1 MSSTIY
7 EVNGKIEGTAVR
19 EGIRISGGDVDSA
32 DVVSISP
39 QFVRRLS
46 RTRDRTRFT
55 RWSRPIEGEHDMSRI
70 TNNTKPASLPATI
83 RVAAIRVGLALAVA
97 ASLLAFAVRADAQ
110 PSTSTQL
117 VGIADFAP
125 VPFTVGEE
133 LIFRATFGGLPA
145 GTARM
150 RVDGIEFVRGRPAY
164 HVVFAIDGG
173 IPLYRVHDRYE
184 SWIDVVTLSS
194 LRHTQSI
201 SEGRYHRNTTYE
213 IYAERGEFQK
223 NSDEPRPTVS
233 NPLDDAS
240 FIYAVRTM
248 GLRAGD
254 TVRNDR
260 YFIPDRNPVV
270 LTGLR
275 EDTVTVA
282 AGTFATTVVRPSIKT
297 TGIFSQNGD
306 AQVWFTNDERRLP
319 VMVKTHFATFSLTL
333 ALQSV
338 TPGATTAVAER

>member
-1 MSSTIY
+1 
-7 EVNGKIEGTAVR
+7 
-19 EGIRISGGDVDSA
+19 
-32 DVVSISP
+32 
-39 QFVRRLS
+39 
-46 RTRDRTRFT
+46 
-55 RWSRPIEGEHDMSRI
+55 MSRV
-70 TNNTKPASLPATI
+70 TNTTNTATLPATL

-97 ASLLAFAVRADAQ
+97 ASLLAFAVRAQAQ
-110 PSTSTQL
+110 PVTTPLMS
-117 VGIADFAP
+117 
-125 VPFTVGEE
+125 VPGAASVPYVVGEE
-133 LIFRATFGGLPA
+133 LVFRATFGGLSA

-150 RVDGIEFVRGRPAY
+150 HVDGIEVVRDRPAY
-164 HVVFAIDGG
+164 HVVFTIDGG
-173 IPLYRVHDRYE
+173 IPFFRVHDRYE
-184 SWIDVVTLSS
+184 SWIDVATLSS

-201 SEGRYHRNTTYE
+201 SEGRYRRNTTYE

-223 NSDEPRPTVS
+223 NLEEPRPTVS
-233 NPLDDAS
+233 DPLDDAS

-254 TVRNDR
+254 TVRNER

-297 TGIFSQNGD
+297 SGIFSQNGD

-319 VMVKTHFATFSLTL
+319 VMVKTHFAKFSLTL
-333 ALQSV
+333 SLQSI
-338 TPGATTAVAER
+338 TPGASTAVAAR